1 MLNKGYCILLRLC
14 YNKIVVKSGS
24 KWLNGP
30 SFEQEVGKLLI
41 GEYGHSLDEK
51 SRVNFPARLREGLG
65 SRFIITKG
73 LDECLFV
80 YSEEEWKVLE
90 DRIRT
95 LPLSKGRNLQR
106 FFFSGAIDVEPDKQG
121 RVVIPANLREY
132 AGIAKDVM
140 IVGASVRAEIWD
152 RDRWLANRGEMTSDM
167 VAEAMDELGF

>member
-1 MLNKGYCILLRLC
+1 
-14 YNKIVVKSGS
+14 
-24 KWLNGP
+24 
-30 SFEQEVGKLLI
+30 LLI
-41 GEYGHSLDEK
+41 GEFQHSLDDK

-73 LDECLFV
+73 LDNCLFV

-95 LPLSKGRNLQR
+95 LPVSKARSLQR
-106 FFFSGAIDVEPDKQG
+106 FFFAGAIDVEPDKQG

-132 AGIAKDVM
+132 AGITKDIM

-152 RDRWLANRGEMTSDM
+152 RERWQQSCEELTSDM